1 MKANHFLVILYSY
14 TNVIILNHVHGSF
27 IKGSNIYNLALFLTV
42 LQKSLC
48 KASEYDL
55 NLYVISFGQAQLV
68 T

>member
-1 MKANHFLVILYSY
+1 
-14 TNVIILNHVHGSF
+14 
-27 IKGSNIYNLALFLTV
+27 

-68 T
+68 TWNSVTSNASKCQEAVHSL